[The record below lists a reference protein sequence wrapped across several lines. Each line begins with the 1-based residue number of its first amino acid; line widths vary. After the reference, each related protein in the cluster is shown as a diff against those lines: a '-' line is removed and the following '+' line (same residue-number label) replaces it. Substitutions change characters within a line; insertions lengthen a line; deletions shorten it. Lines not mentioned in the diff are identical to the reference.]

1 MISRVAD
8 SCFWLGRYIERI
20 EATARLLSVTRNL
33 AMDAELEPRECWLP
47 VVIVIGEEP
56 QFVQMTTEM
65 AIPVTSGEQVER
77 YMTWDEDNMSSIR
90 QSVSAAREN
99 ARQIREVISL
109 EVWET
114 VNELYLWM
122 GSTDARTEYANE
134 RHAFYRYVL
143 QRCQLM
149 AGLLRSTMLHE
160 LPLNFVWL
168 GMLMERAGQTA
179 RVVDVQ
185 HHALMSYER
194 ENQVIET
201 ALWLSLLRAC
211 SAFEPFTKRNRGRI
225 TGDAVA
231 NFLIF
236 EPLFPKSIAY
246 SVHEAFCRFLVIRP
260 PEETTLPGEAT
271 QERLRALDGWIA
283 SHAENGVDGNV
294 HGVLTHVVDEV
305 AEICSGLGHE
315 LFGHRSE
322 AELESAQ

>member
-8 SCFWLGRYIERI
+8 SCFWLGRYIERT
-20 EATARLLSVTRNL
+20 EATARLLAVTRNL
-33 AMDAELEPRECWLP
+33 AMDAELEPRACWLP

-65 AIPVTSGEQVER
+65 PMPLTSGEQVER
-77 YMTWDEDNMSSIR
+77 YMTWDDDNRSSIR

-114 VNELYLWM
+114 VNELYLWLE
-122 GSTDARTEYANE
+122 TPEARAEYANE
-134 RHAFYRYVL
+134 RHAFYRYVM
-143 QRCQLM
+143 QRCQLLG
-149 AGLLRSTMLHE
+149 GLLRSTMLHE

-168 GMLMERAGQTA
+168 GMLLERASQTA

-185 HHALMSYER
+185 HHALMTYER
-194 ENQVIET
+194 ENHVVET

-231 NFLIF
+231 NFLMF

-246 SVHEAFCRFLVIRP
+246 SVHEAWNRFAVIRP
-260 PEETTLPGEAT
+260 PDEPSLPGGAT
-271 QERLRALDGWIA
+271 QDRLRALDRWIA
-283 SHAENGVDGNV
+283 DHAEIGVEDNV
-294 HGVLTHVVDEV
+294 HEVLTHVVDDV
-305 AEICSGLGHE
+305 ADICSGLGVE
-315 LFGHRSE
+315 LFGHR
-322 AELESAQ
+322 AFTAQEMAQ